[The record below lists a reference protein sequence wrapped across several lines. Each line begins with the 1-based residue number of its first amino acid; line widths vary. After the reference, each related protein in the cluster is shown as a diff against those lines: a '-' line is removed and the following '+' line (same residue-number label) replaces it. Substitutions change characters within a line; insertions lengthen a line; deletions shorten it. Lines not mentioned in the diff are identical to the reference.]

1 MVEEKSFGARE
12 PAVGDSIVPVDR
24 EMFAGQP
31 DRGPAG
37 VVSFRRLGV
46 LKDTEER
53 IARGRPITEGQE
65 LHSPVEFG
73 VPRLAAHAGILPR
86 VRRCWEGVDGSQAAE
101 RLQPLIGEPVHADEG
116 GVKAS
121 HVPEER
127 PSISAPSPDRK
138 DDHRDRAAY
147 ESSLV
152 ASAADGDVDAFEELY
167 RTHVGGVARH
177 VRLRLGKADEDA
189 VAEVFVRAWAG
200 ISSYR
205 DVGRPFGAW
214 LFGIA
219 RHVIADE
226 FRARSRTFPVAE
238 PPERA
243 VEPMTAELLALRE
256 AIDRL
261 PEDQRQ
267 VIELRYLAGLT
278 NDEVAAAMEATPS
291 AVNTKRWRALL
302 VLRDVLKDEP

>member
-1 MVEEKSFGARE
+1 VLGRGGR
-12 PAVGDSIVPVDR
+12 V
-24 EMFAGQP
+24 AG
-31 DRGPAG
+31 G
-37 VVSFRRLGV
+37 
-46 LKDTEER
+46 ER
-53 IARGRPITEGQE
+53 P
-65 LHSPVEFG
+65 
-73 VPRLAAHAGILPR
+73 
-86 VRRCWEGVDGSQAAE
+86 
-101 RLQPLIGEPVHADEG
+101 QPLIGEPVHADEG

-127 PSISAPSPDRK
+127 PSISAPSPDRQ

-147 ESSLV
+147 ESTLV

-243 VEPMTAELLALRE
+243 IEPMTAELLALRE